1 MEKVKFLWCLC
12 FWSTAF
18 CLLPSAC
25 SATGTNTL
33 PHASART
40 NELVIQSS
48 QFFTRN
54 PEICRFS
61 DVALDK
67 MQIADFF
74 RLAQRVSLQELNK
87 NYYFAPCH
95 LEGKLQRGKTSCFW
109 KIQASAIGEITCD
122 GATTYFACNDE
133 TCYRIFEG
141 SQSVMTSKKAQR
153 LPPLM
158 IKGKT
163 KFMQILFMSAQT
175 AQA

>member
-25 SATGTNTL
+25 STTGTNTL

-61 DVALDK
+61 DVALNK

-87 NYYFAPCH
+87 NHYFAPCH
-95 LEGKLQRGKTSCFW
+95 LEGKLQRGKTLCSW
-109 KIQASAIGEITCD
+109 KIQASAIGEITCG
-122 GATTYFACNDE
+122 GATTYFACDDE
-133 TCYRIFEG
+133 TCYRIFE
-141 SQSVMTSKKAQR
+141 
-153 LPPLM
+153 
-158 IKGKT
+158 
-163 KFMQILFMSAQT
+163 
-175 AQA
+175 